1 MKGND
6 WRERL
11 LSLQM
16 SNIDDVIYNFLLNI
30 DTKLFLLDERSMIF
44 LNRLIL
50 TSAVSWTQLRK
61 NHNISFRNVEEKKC
75 KVPQKSSTW
84 VNVLDYIPPS

>member
-30 DTKLFLLDERSMIF
+30 DTKLFLLDERSMLF
-44 LNRLIL
+44 LNTLIL
-50 TSAVSWTQLRK
+50 TSAVS
-61 NHNISFRNVEEKKC
+61 
-75 KVPQKSSTW
+75 
-84 VNVLDYIPPS
+84 